1 MERDAEE
8 IRLVV
13 DTNILIS
20 ALLKDDSITAR
31 LLRSNACSY
40 YYPWDGLTEI
50 NYYKDYIISKRN
62 KHIQA
67 SSFEHALQFV
77 LGSISVVPSEMYS
90 YRMKEAFSIIKDRDP
105 KDTPFLALA
114 LQLGSPLWSN
124 DKHFKIQKTAKVYT
138 TADLLD
144 LLNSVDANPFNYADL
159 D

>member
-20 ALLKDDSITAR
+20 APLKDDSITAR

-124 DKHFKIQKTAKVYT
+124 DKHFQ
-138 TADLLD
+138 DLPEVIAYSTGALIEHMR
-144 LLNSVDANPFNYADL
+144 SRGIWW
-159 D
+159 

>member
-124 DKHFKIQKTAKVYT
+124 DKHFQ
-138 TADLLD
+138 DLPEVIAYSTGALIEH
-144 LLNSVDANPFNYADL
+144 LRSRGVWW
-159 D
+159 

>member
-50 NYYKDYIISKRN
+50 NYYRDYIISKRN

-124 DKHFKIQKTAKVYT
+124 DKHFQ
-138 TADLLD
+138 DLPEVIAYSTGALIEH
-144 LLNSVDANPFNYADL
+144 LRSRGVWW
-159 D
+159 

>member
-77 LGSISVVPSEMYS
+77 LGSISVMPSEMYS

-124 DKHFKIQKTAKVYT
+124 DKHFQ
-138 TADLLD
+138 DLPEVIAYSTGALIEH
-144 LLNSVDANPFNYADL
+144 LRSRGVWW
-159 D
+159 

>member
-50 NYYKDYIISKRN
+50 NYYRDYIISKRN
-62 KHIQA
+62 KYIQA

-124 DKHFKIQKTAKVYT
+124 DKHFQ
-138 TADLLD
+138 DLPEVIAYSTGALIEHMR
-144 LLNSVDANPFNYADL
+144 SRGIWW
-159 D
+159 

>member
-124 DKHFKIQKTAKVYT
+124 DKHFQ
-138 TADLLD
+138 DLPEVIAYSTGALIEHMR
-144 LLNSVDANPFNYADL
+144 SRGIWW
-159 D
+159 

>member
-124 DKHFKIQKTAKVYT
+124 DKHFQ
-138 TADLLD
+138 DLPEVIAYSTGALIEH
-144 LLNSVDANPFNYADL
+144 LRSRGIWW
-159 D
+159 